1 VSRSPTAS
9 SVADDS
15 RWPLLCRPAQM
26 APAHHGVEHLVCGR
40 TTETWFPLL
49 IALSTLFVDARRS
62 SKTPRPEKV
71 TKVARNC
78 TEKYSVDWRPKSAFE
93 MMYIFYQAR
102 PNHAPKILGVQGV
115 TRAKHVKLHAPGV
128 QFSTPRAC
136 CTALLPGTAG
146 LVARISR
153 PCQFT
158 AAGPIAV
165 RSWISICQSHPQNR
179 SFACVDRSPLAHC
192 NLGRWQGAR

>member
-1 VSRSPTAS
+1 
-9 SVADDS
+9 
-15 RWPLLCRPAQM
+15 M

-40 TTETWFPLL
+40 TTETWLPLL

-78 TEKYSVDWRPKSAFE
+78 TKNYSVDWRPKSAFK

-102 PNHAPKILGVQGV
+102 PNHGPKILGVQGV
-115 TRAKHVKLHAPGV
+115 TRLKHVKLHAPGV

-136 CTALLPGTAG
+136 CTTLRPIGQSIYFIRLNRWLRRCFTLLITPLDVDGIG
-146 LVARISR
+146 
-153 PCQFT
+153 
-158 AAGPIAV
+158 
-165 RSWISICQSHPQNR
+165 QNWED
-179 SFACVDRSPLAHC
+179 SNKWCVS
-192 NLGRWQGAR
+192 QK

>member
-40 TTETWFPLL
+40 TTKTWFPLL
-49 IALSTLFVDARRS
+49 IALSTLLVHARRS

-93 MMYIFYQAR
+93 TMYIFYQAR
-102 PNHAPKILGVQGV
+102 PNHAPAILGVQSV
-115 TRAKHVKLHAPGV
+115 TRPKHVKLHAPGV
-128 QFSTPRAC
+128 QFSTPRHSMVK
-136 CTALLPGTAG
+136 TTSL
-146 LVARISR
+146 RILHSAINR
-153 PCQFT
+153 
-158 AAGPIAV
+158 V
-165 RSWISICQSHPQNR
+165 RI
-179 SFACVDRSPLAHC
+179 LAHRFAKWPERPRV
-192 NLGRWQGAR
+192 GRFHDREACSVPLQPYLSKAPGRP